1 MTTQKINHKQPESSR
16 RKGKKM
22 NKEKDAVIHALNEL
36 NDLIKTNITEDGRCL
51 FDSVK
56 AQVVLDFA
64 KNEIQKSIQKN
75 SKRD

>member
-1 MTTQKINHKQPESSR
+1 
-16 RKGKKM
+16 M
-22 NKEKDAVIHALNEL
+22 NSEKDAVIHALNEL

>member
-1 MTTQKINHKQPESSR
+1 
-16 RKGKKM
+16 M
-22 NKEKDAVIHALNEL
+22 NKEKDAVIHALNDL
-36 NDLIKTNITEDGRCL
+36 NDLIKTNITEDGRFL